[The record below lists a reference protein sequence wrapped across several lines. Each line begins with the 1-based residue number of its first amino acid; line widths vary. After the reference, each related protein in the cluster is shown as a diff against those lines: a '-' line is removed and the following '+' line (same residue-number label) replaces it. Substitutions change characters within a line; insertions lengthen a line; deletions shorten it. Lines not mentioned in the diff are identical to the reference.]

1 MGREKRLEPVL
12 KMAEAKVDEA
22 ARALGYLN
30 QKIAQEEA
38 TRALLKNYEG
48 EYLQLMRGGDQAG
61 RRMDVQA
68 VMRYQL
74 FIQRLEAAQIQQ
86 NEQLHLLQQ
95 QKAQVTEHWIK
106 TRARAQAVS
115 SAMDSIRR
123 EEAVQSNRQEQ
134 KLFDELNTMRIA
146 RMR

>member
-12 KMAEAKVDEA
+12 KMAEGKVDEA

-38 TRALLKNYEG
+38 TCELLRNYEG
-48 EYLQLMRGGDQAG
+48 EYLQLMRGGDQIG

-86 NEQLHLLQQ
+86 HEQLYLLQQ

-123 EEAVQSNRQEQ
+123 EEMVQANRQEQ
-134 KLFDELNTMRIA
+134 KLFDELNTARTA